1 MPHSGHVAASNPS
14 DSSDSRNPA
23 PRYTSERTAQAKPRA
38 GSVIGERTPQT
49 RRPPLSP
56 PPSSSQTEVRQSVV
70 YEDEARGQN
79 DFAHLGALLVHL
91 RRTYGERTGYSADGP
106 AFTITAL
113 AVAEKLSHSYGYPMT
128 SGSYSLLE
136 QGISLPKNP
145 ERFFEAIGKVLA
157 VDESSKYW
165 ALLRY
170 QYLFDHARRTVGE
183 DFAIKHC
190 PRGQHAL
197 DLLRKGAL

>member
-1 MPHSGHVAASNPS
+1 MPHNRHVAAPN
-14 DSSDSRNPA
+14 SSDSRNPT
-23 PRYTSERTAQAKPRA
+23 PHQSSERRAQAEPRTGPA
-38 GSVIGERTPQT
+38 TGEKAPQT

-56 PPSSSQTEVRQSVV
+56 APPSSQTETRKRIV
-70 YEDEARGQN
+70 YEDEARGAN
-79 DFAHLGALLVHL
+79 DFAHLGDLLVYL
-91 RRTYGERTGYSADGP
+91 RRTYGERTGYAADGP

-113 AVAEKLSHSYGYPMT
+113 AVAEKLSSSYGYPMT

-136 QGISLPKNP
+136 QSISLPKNP
-145 ERFFEAIGKVLA
+145 ERFFVAIGKVLA

-183 DFAIKHC
+183 EFAIKHC

-197 DLLRKGAL
+197 DLLRKGEL